1 MLLPWA
7 GGAQSKVQTTDFP
20 ARDYGDKGDGIT
32 LNTQAIQK
40 AIDAANANG
49 GGRVVIEPGRH
60 VCGTLYLKSN
70 VTLHLEEG
78 ATLLGS

>member
-1 MLLPWA
+1 MLLPLW
-7 GGAQSKVQTTDFP
+7 GSAQSAVQTRDFP
-20 ARDYGDKGDGIT
+20 ARDFGDKGDGIT
-32 LNTQAIQK
+32 LNTKAIQN

-70 VTLHLEEG
+70 VTLHLE
-78 ATLLGS
+78 